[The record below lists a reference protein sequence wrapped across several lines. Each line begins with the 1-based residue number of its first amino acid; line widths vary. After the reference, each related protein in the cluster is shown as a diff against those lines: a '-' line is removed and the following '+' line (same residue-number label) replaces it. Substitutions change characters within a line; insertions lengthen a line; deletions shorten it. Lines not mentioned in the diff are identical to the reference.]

1 MPLEYQMLWSKYL
14 FLSEY
19 RLCHQ
24 RFKLLFS
31 LNDVD
36 ASSSEYISTHAFSPL
51 FAVWQELAY
60 YEENTRDFLFPEPRL
75 TPSHPGMCREVLMK
89 TVEGFPVSDQCLAG
103 LLLWKRFLELE
114 CFITNRACLWA
125 DHFILVSAPL
135 FSLAA
140 LMRCPVQVLNDADSH
155 YWSEK
160 WESCLTRLSHC
171 CIHII
176 T

>member
-1 MPLEYQMLWSKYL
+1 MSSLPSTVQ
-14 FLSEY
+14 
-19 RLCHQ
+19 
-24 RFKLLFS
+24 LLFS

-36 ASSSEYISTHAFSPL
+36 TSFSEYISTHAFSPL
-51 FAVWQELAY
+51 FVVWQELAY

-89 TVEGFPVSDQCLAG
+89 TVEGFPVSDWCLAG
-103 LLLWKRFLELE
+103 LLLGKGFLEPE
-114 CFITNRACLWA
+114 CFIDNRTCLWA

-140 LMRCPVQVLNDADSH
+140 LMRCPLKVLNNADSH
-155 YWSEK
+155 YWSET

-171 CIHII
+171 HIHII
-176 T
+176 PML

>member
-36 ASSSEYISTHAFSPL
+36 ASSSEYISTRAFSPL

-103 LLLWKRFLELE
+103 LLLWKGFLELE